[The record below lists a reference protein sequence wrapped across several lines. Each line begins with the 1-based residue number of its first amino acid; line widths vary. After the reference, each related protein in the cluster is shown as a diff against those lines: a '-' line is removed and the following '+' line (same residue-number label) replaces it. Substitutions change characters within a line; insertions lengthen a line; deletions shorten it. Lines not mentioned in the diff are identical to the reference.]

1 MQTLAGEQDC
11 RICFDGLIVRRERE
25 GSSQPRLCL
34 SAVSDLG
41 VTVVYGN
48 ANEHYVADPEVL
60 GLRFGI
66 ESALHA
72 SGAV

>member
-1 MQTLAGEQDC
+1 M
-11 RICFDGLIVRRERE
+11 
-25 GSSQPRLCL
+25 
-34 SAVSDLG
+34 SDLG

-48 ANEHYVADPEVL
+48 ANERYVADLEVL

-66 ESALHA
+66 ESALYA